1 MCGIAGWIDWDAD
14 LTQQRPALAAMCDRL
29 ACRGPDAEGA
39 WITPHAAF
47 VHRRLSV
54 IDPEGGRQPMIRSR
68 RVLPA
73 PALPFSL
80 ASRTPDRAPLPAADA
95 EPPAEEPFVLTYN
108 GELYNTAELRAE
120 LESRGHTFTTRCDTE
135 VLLRGYIEWGPACV
149 ERFNGIFAFGVWDQG
164 ARTLFLARDRL
175 GVKPLFYACRARG
188 LVFASELKSLLVHPD
203 IPAAIDAEG
212 LGEVFA
218 LGPART
224 PGVGVFRGV
233 QELRPGSTLTFDVAR
248 GVRVRAYWRLHSAPH
263 TDDLETTAATVRD
276 LLCDTVVRQL
286 VSDVPIAT
294 LLSGGLDSSA
304 VTAIAAR
311 HLAQTGRGPL
321 RTYSLEFAGTDRDF
335 APTAYYT
342 DPDAPWAARMVE
354 AFTTDHRVV
363 TLDTPEQ
370 AEALTRAVT
379 ARDLPGL
386 ADVDSSLYLFCREIR
401 RETTVGLSGEA
412 ADEVF
417 GGYPWCHW
425 EEAITANTFP
435 WARATALRAAVLSP
449 EVRARVRSEEYIADR
464 YRQALAE
471 VPRLAGESPR
481 EARMREILYLNITR
495 FLPTLLDR
503 KDRMSMA
510 VGLEVR
516 VPFCDHRLV
525 AYVWNIPWSM
535 KTCDGQAKGILR
547 RALRGVLPEDVLGR
561 KKVPYPRTFN
571 PTYLAA
577 VRGWLRGILADPSS
591 PLRELVDRRFLGSY
605 LEQDGPPDVQW
616 FGQTMSGA
624 QFYAYLCQVD
634 AWMRA
639 YRVHVV

>member
-14 LTQQRPALAAMCDRL
+14 LTQQRPALAAMRDRL
-29 ACRGPDAEGA
+29 ACRGPDAAGE
-39 WITPHAAF
+39 WITPHAAL

-54 IDPEGGRQPMIRSR
+54 IDPEGGRQPMIRTR
-68 RVLPA
+68 R
-73 PALPFSL
+73 ALPL
-80 ASRTPDRAPLPAADA
+80 AVR
-95 EPPAEEPFVLTYN
+95 PPAGAASGRSDIQFQDEAAFVLTYN
-108 GELYNTAELRAE
+108 GELYNTAELRTE

-149 ERFNGIFAFGVWDQG
+149 DRFNGIFAFGVWDAG
-164 ARTLFLARDRL
+164 AQTLFLARDRL
-175 GVKPLFYACRARG
+175 GVKPLFYACPSRG
-188 LVFASELKSLLVHPD
+188 LVFASELKSLLCHPN
-203 IPAAIDAEG
+203 IPPALDTDG
-212 LGEVFA
+212 LGEIFA

-233 QELRPGSTLTFDVAR
+233 RELRPGCTLTFDAHR
-248 GVRVRAYWRLHSAPH
+248 GVRIRSYWKLHSAPH
-263 TDDLETTAATVRD
+263 GDHTDTTAATVRD
-276 LLCDTVVRQL
+276 LLRDAVVRQL
-286 VSDVPIAT
+286 VSDVPIAS

-311 HLAQTGRGPL
+311 HLALAGRGPL
-321 RTYSLEFAGTDRDF
+321 RTYSLEFAGSERDF
-335 APTAYYT
+335 APTAYYA

-354 AFTTDHRVV
+354 ACATDHRVI

-370 AEALTRAVT
+370 AEALTRAVI

-425 EEAITANTFP
+425 EEAISADTFP

-449 EVRARVRSEEYIADR
+449 EIRARVRPEEYIADR

-525 AYVWNIPWSM
+525 EYVWNIPWAL
-535 KTCDGQAKGILR
+535 KACDGQAKGILR
-547 RALRGVLPEDVLGR
+547 RALRGVLPDDVLGR
-561 KKVPYPRTFN
+561 RKVPYPRTFN
-571 PTYLAA
+571 PSYLAA
-577 VRGWLRGILADPSS
+577 VRGWLRGILTDPSS
-591 PLRELVDRRFLGSY
+591 PLRDLVDRRYLSGH
-605 LEQDGPPDVQW
+605 LEQDGPPNLQW

-634 AWMRA
+634 TWMRV
-639 YRVHVV
+639 YRVQVV